1 MPLPFRSS
9 TFRALL
15 AVLCSSAAL
24 HTAPV
29 EIVPPDL
36 HGALQPQV
44 AVAPA
49 GRIHVTFGKGNAIY
63 HTASLDAGRT
73 FTKPAKVGELPKLA
87 LGMRRGP
94 RIAAT
99 DKVLAITAIS
109 PTDGNL
115 HAWASKD
122 GGATWKAAANINDA
136 PNSAREGLH
145 AMAGDGKGNAFVTW
159 LDLRND
165 GTELWRATSAD
176 GGATWG
182 ANALVYKSPDGHI
195 CECCHP
201 SAAMDAQGRAA
212 VMWRN
217 WLGGSRDM
225 YAALSTDGGKTF
237 GAAQKLG
244 SGTWKL
250 NGCPMDGGALA
261 LDAAGN
267 PLTVWRREKTVFASG
282 IAGVEEQLADSSAQP
297 VIVNGKGGTFALWES
312 AGGMMLRKGN
322 AGAVRFADG
331 ARFAAVA
338 VLPKG
343 GAIIVWESH
352 AHGEATLLAETVE

>member
-1 MPLPFRSS
+1 MPLLSQRS
-9 TFRALL
+9 TIRALL
-15 AVLCSSAAL
+15 AILCSSTAL
-24 HTAPV
+24 HAAPV
-29 EIVPPDL
+29 ELVPSDL

-49 GRIHVTFGKGNAIY
+49 GRIHVTFGKGSAIY
-63 HTASLDAGRT
+63 HAASFDAGRT

-94 RIAAT
+94 RIVAS
-99 DKVLAITAIS
+99 DSVLAITAIS
-109 PTDGNL
+109 HADGNL

-122 GGATWKAAANINDA
+122 GGATWQAGKSINDA
-136 PNSAREGLH
+136 AKSAREGLH

-159 LDLRND
+159 LDLRN
-165 GTELWRATSAD
+165 GGMELWRATSAD

-201 SAAMDAQGRAA
+201 SAAMDGEGRVA

-217 WLGGSRDM
+217 WLDGSRDM
-225 YAALSTDGGKTF
+225 FAALSNDGGKTF
-237 GAAQKLG
+237 AAAQKLG

-250 NGCPMDGGALA
+250 NGCPMDGGAIT

-267 PLTVWRREKTVFASG
+267 PLTAWRREKTVFASKLG
-282 IAGVEEQLADSSAQP
+282 GAEEQLADSAAQP
-297 VIVNGKGGTFALWES
+297 IVVSSTSGAYEVWES
-312 AGGMMLRKGN
+312 GGGLMLKKGTAGPS
-322 AGAVRFADG
+322 RFAVD
-331 ARFAAVA
+331 ARFAAA
-338 VLPKG
+338 AALPKG
-343 GAIIVWESH
+343 GAVIVWEGPATGKS
-352 AHGEATLLAETVE
+352 TLLAEIVE